1 MPHTWLRKVPGK
13 AGTPA
18 AAASRASSPQLPARG
33 SCASNGPLPKR
44 SWRAERLAMSGVASD
59 AEGVLK
65 SEVPPVVMGG
75 WGKVGV
81 WWVGWGEAEGRN

>member
-1 MPHTWLRKVPGK
+1 
-13 AGTPA
+13 
-18 AAASRASSPQLPARG
+18 
-33 SCASNGPLPKR
+33 
-44 SWRAERLAMSGVASD
+44 MSGVASD